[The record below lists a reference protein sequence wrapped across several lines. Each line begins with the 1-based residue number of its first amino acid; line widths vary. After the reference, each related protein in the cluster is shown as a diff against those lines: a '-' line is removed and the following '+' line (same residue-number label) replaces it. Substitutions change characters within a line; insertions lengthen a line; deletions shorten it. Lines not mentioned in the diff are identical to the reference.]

1 MEKNI
6 LITDNTHKNI
16 YETYNEL
23 KKQLPTKLFRMK
35 VFSTPKYTIDKK
47 PILTRIEN
55 EKINSIK
62 QVEKPTNVSKFLS
75 ASKKIYILSNKT
87 INLKKRHLKPI
98 AFEQKNDDIFK
109 KTLLTE
115 KDNKV
120 NNTEQNENGNYNY
133 NYALSTENTESM
145 GYNFRP
151 HIINDAN
158 MKSNIYLPRII
169 DRMKYSLPRNERD
182 KSGFLVEGVGVFSNN
197 RIKYD
202 ELNDRYEINIYN
214 NTADKK
220 NKSKVDENF
229 INKN

>member
-6 LITDNTHKNI
+6 LITDTTHKNI

-35 VFSTPKYTIDKK
+35 VFSTPKYTFDKK

-62 QVEKPTNVSKFLS
+62 QIEKPMNVSKFLS

-87 INLKKRHLKPI
+87 INLKKKHLKPLT
-98 AFEQKNDDIFK
+98 FEQKNDDIFK

-115 KDNKV
+115 KDNKN
-120 NNTEQNENGNYNY
+120 NNTEQNDNGSY
-133 NYALSTENTESM
+133 NYAVSTENMECM

-182 KSGFLVEGVGVFSNN
+182 RSGFLVEGVGVFSNN

-202 ELNDRYEINIYN
+202 DINDRYEINIYN

-220 NKSKVDENF
+220 NKSKIDDNI

>member
-23 KKQLPTKLFRMK
+23 KRQLPTKLFRMK
-35 VFSTPKYTIDKK
+35 VFSTPKYTLDKK

-55 EKINSIK
+55 EKINSIR
-62 QVEKPTNVSKFLS
+62 QTEKPMNASKFLS

-87 INLKKRHLKPI
+87 INLKKKHLKPLT
-98 AFEQKNDDIFK
+98 FEQKNDDLFK

-115 KDNKV
+115 KDNKKV
-120 NNTEQNENGNYNY
+120 NTEQNENGNSND
-133 NYALSTENTESM
+133 YAVSNENMECM

-151 HIINDAN
+151 YIVNDAN

-182 KSGFLVEGVGVFSNN
+182 RNGFLVEGVGVFSNN

-220 NKSKVDENF
+220 NKSKNDENF

>member
-23 KKQLPTKLFRMK
+23 KRQLPTKLFRIK
-35 VFSTPKYTIDKK
+35 VFSTPKYTFDKK
-47 PILTRIEN
+47 PILTRIES

-62 QVEKPTNVSKFLS
+62 QTEKPMNASKFLS
-75 ASKKIYILSNKT
+75 GSKKIYILSNKT
-87 INLKKRHLKPI
+87 INLKKKHLKPLT
-98 AFEQKNDDIFK
+98 FEQKNDDLFK

-115 KDNKV
+115 KDNK
-120 NNTEQNENGNYNY
+120 NSNTEQNDNGSYN
-133 NYALSTENTESM
+133 NYAVSTENMESM

-151 HIINDAN
+151 YIVNDAN

-169 DRMKYSLPRNERD
+169 DRMKYNLPRNERD
-182 KSGFLVEGVGVFSNN
+182 RGGFLVEGVGVFSNN

-220 NKSKVDENF
+220 NKSKNDENC

>member
-6 LITDNTHKNI
+6 LITDITHKNI

-35 VFSTPKYTIDKK
+35 VFSTPKYTLEKK

-62 QVEKPTNVSKFLS
+62 QVEKPMNVSKFLS

-87 INLKKRHLKPI
+87 INLKKKHLKPL

-115 KDNKV
+115 KDNKN
-120 NNTEQNENGNYNY
+120 NNTEQNEYGSY
-133 NYALSTENTESM
+133 NYAVSNENMECM
-145 GYNFRP
+145 GYKFRP

-169 DRMKYSLPRNERD
+169 DRMKYNLPRNERD
-182 KSGFLVEGVGVFSNN
+182 KNGFLVEGVGVFSNN

-202 ELNDRYEINIYN
+202 EVNDRYEINIYN

-220 NKSKVDENF
+220 NRSKNDENF

>member
-1 MEKNI
+1 
-6 LITDNTHKNI
+6 
-16 YETYNEL
+16 
-23 KKQLPTKLFRMK
+23 MK
-35 VFSTPKYTIDKK
+35 VFSTPKYTLDKK

-62 QVEKPTNVSKFLS
+62 QVEKPMNANKFLS

-87 INLKKRHLKPI
+87 INLKKKHLKPI
-98 AFEQKNDDIFK
+98 TFEQKNDDIFK

-115 KDNKV
+115 KDNKN
-120 NNTEQNENGNYNY
+120 NNTEQNEYGSY
-133 NYALSTENTESM
+133 NYAVSNENMECM
-145 GYNFRP
+145 GYKFRP

-169 DRMKYSLPRNERD
+169 DRMKYNLPRNERD
-182 KSGFLVEGVGVFSNN
+182 KNGFLVEGVGVFSNN

-202 ELNDRYEINIYN
+202 EVNDRYEINIYN

-220 NKSKVDENF
+220 NRSKNDENF

>member
-1 MEKNI
+1 
-6 LITDNTHKNI
+6 
-16 YETYNEL
+16 
-23 KKQLPTKLFRMK
+23 MK
-35 VFSTPKYTIDKK
+35 VFSTPKYTLDKK

-62 QVEKPTNVSKFLS
+62 QVEKPMNVSKFLS

-87 INLKKRHLKPI
+87 INLKKKHLKPI
-98 AFEQKNDDIFK
+98 TFEQKNDDIFK

-115 KDNKV
+115 KDNKN
-120 NNTEQNENGNYNY
+120 NNTEQNEYGSY
-133 NYALSTENTESM
+133 NYAVSNENMECM
-145 GYNFRP
+145 GYKFRP

-169 DRMKYSLPRNERD
+169 DRMKYNLPRNERD
-182 KSGFLVEGVGVFSNN
+182 KNGFLVEGVGVFSNN

-202 ELNDRYEINIYN
+202 EVNDRYEINIYN

-220 NKSKVDENF
+220 NRSKNDENF

>member
-6 LITDNTHKNI
+6 LITDITHKNI

-35 VFSTPKYTIDKK
+35 VFSTPKYTLEKK

-62 QVEKPTNVSKFLS
+62 QVEKPMNVSKFLS

-87 INLKKRHLKPI
+87 INLKKKHLKPL

-115 KDNKV
+115 KDNK
-120 NNTEQNENGNYNY
+120 NNNIEQNENGSYNY
-133 NYALSTENTESM
+133 EGLNENMEFM

-158 MKSNIYLPRII
+158 MKSNIYLPKII
-169 DRMKYSLPRNERD
+169 DRMKYSLPRSERD
-182 KSGFLVEGVGVFSNN
+182 RGGFLVEGVGIFSNN

-220 NKSKVDENF
+220 NKSKNNENF